1 MIVETIVMNRRNSAR
16 QPEVNRKK
24 RELRQRRFFNNARQP
39 EVRALI
45 CLDIT
50 KFALLFILTETVYPK
65 I

>member
-1 MIVETIVMNRRNSAR
+1 MTIETIVMNRRNS
-16 QPEVNRKK
+16 
-24 RELRQRRFFNNARQP
+24 ARQP